1 MGLLSLHSTLLW
13 CVSNAWM
20 HCLFIGK
27 HPCKS
32 KWPSWPSCQVGQVG
46 QLSSH
51 CSPILGLFFC
61 FSSFF
66 LSVFLVFSVFLCRF
80 FFFVFPLFFQSLSRS
95 LSVCCF
101 VFWISFP
108 YFLLSLFLLRCRS
121 SGVFIGDFPPP
132 QPTSLITVWEL
143 VFCTDSSV
151 RFGSYL
157 PGIMILNE
165 IGIDLCVLVGLGCRH
180 FNFPSLL
187 CRRTFNTRGRRRR
200 TVHVETALFWSGN
213 DHFQFDP

>member
-1 MGLLSLHSTLLW
+1 
-13 CVSNAWM
+13 V
-20 HCLFIGK
+20 LF
-27 HPCKS
+27 
-32 KWPSWPSCQVGQVG
+32 SCSG
-46 QLSSH
+46 
-51 CSPILGLFFC
+51 
-61 FSSFF
+61 SFF
-66 LSVFLVFSVFLCRF
+66 LFFLLCSLCFSGLLCFSLLVFFFSVS
-80 FFFVFPLFFQSLSRS
+80 LFRS

-108 YFLLSLFLLRCRS
+108 FFLLSLFLLRCSS

-132 QPTSLITVWEL
+132 QPMSLLLIITVWEL

-157 PGIMILNE
+157 PGIMIFMK

-187 CRRTFNTRGRRRR
+187 CRRTFNSRGGRRR
-200 TVHVETALFWSGN
+200 TTHVETASFWSGN
-213 DHFQFDP
+213 DHFQFGP